1 MWEEISEIVIWMV
14 LAALLGVLVGWA
26 LATAIGNRRRRA
38 MRARADERNRE
49 FAIGRD
55 VIEPQHDEEPGA
67 WAEGTATAGLAS
79 VTSENPQL
87 AFDEID
93 DDREPP
99 AEAPQAAFF
108 DVPAVRG
115 SHASAEAIF
124 DEDDDL
130 EAIHGVGPKLAT
142 LLRANGVRTFR
153 EIAAWGDAEI
163 DAFSEQLP
171 DFTERI
177 REERWVESARE
188 QHERKYGV

>member
-49 FAIGRD
+49 FAVGRD
-55 VIEPQHDEEPGA
+55 VMPSHHEDEADA

-79 VTSENPQL
+79 ATSENPQL

-93 DDREPP
+93 DDDEPP
-99 AEAPQAAFF
+99 AAAPQAAFF
-108 DVPAVRG
+108 DVPEVRAP
-115 SHASAEAIF
+115 HASDEAIF

-142 LLRANGVRTFR
+142 LLRANGIRTFR

-163 DAFSEQLP
+163 EAFSEHLP
-171 DFTERI
+171 DFPDRI
-177 REERWVESARE
+177 REEGWVESARE
-188 QHERKYGV
+188 QHERKYGA